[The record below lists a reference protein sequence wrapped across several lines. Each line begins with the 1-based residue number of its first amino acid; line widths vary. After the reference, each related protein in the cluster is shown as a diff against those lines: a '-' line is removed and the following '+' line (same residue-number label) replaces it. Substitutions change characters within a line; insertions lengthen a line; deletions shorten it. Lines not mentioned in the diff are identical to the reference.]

1 MTPAFFPSCLALA
14 ALFALLAPQPVRAM
28 LPQALDN
35 WDVCSRH
42 IDAAESIL
50 GLPPKILVAI
60 SLAESG
66 RYSKE
71 RSATLAWP
79 WTVMAE
85 GRGRYLPSREAAIA
99 EVRGLKARGVR
110 NIDVGCMQINL
121 MYHGEAF
128 DDVEQAFDPAFNVAY
143 AAKFLM
149 DLRQKTN
156 SWIRAVA
163 RYHSA
168 TPVHADRYRTKVLA
182 LWRQARTDAYKDQV
196 AELQASRSAVQANR
210 GAVSTSRSGRI
221 QAGGAEGLRANRN
234 GAIGGIAN

>member
-1 MTPAFFPSCLALA
+1 MLRPFPTAVLALA
-14 ALFALLAPQPVRAM
+14 LALPGLLALVLPLQARAAT
-28 LPQALDN
+28 LDSLDN

-42 IDAAESIL
+42 VDAAESIL
-50 GLPPKILVAI
+50 GLPPKILTAI

-85 GRGRYLPSREAAIA
+85 GKGRYLPSREAAIA

-121 MYHGEAF
+121 MYHGKAF
-128 DDVEQAFDPAFNVAY
+128 DDVEQAFDPAFNIAY
-143 AAKFLM
+143 AAKYLM
-149 DLRQKTN
+149 DLRSETN
-156 SWIRAVA
+156 SWVRALS

-168 TPVHADRYRTKVLA
+168 TPVHANRYRAKVLA
-182 LWRQARTDAYKDQV
+182 IWRKA
-196 AELQASRSAVQANR
+196 RSAAYQEQIV
-210 GAVSTSRSGRI
+210 
-221 QAGGAEGLRANRN
+221 ELRAGRS
-234 GAIGGIAN
+234 GAIGGGADGGASGGTSGGISRQAN

>member
-1 MTPAFFPSCLALA
+1 MSQFPSPRRPLAKLALA
-14 ALFALLAPQPVRAM
+14 LAVLVPLALATHPGRASTGE
-28 LPQALDN
+28 ALDN
-35 WDVCSRH
+35 WDVCARH
-42 IDAAESIL
+42 IEAAESIL
-50 GLPPKILVAI
+50 SLPPKILTAI

-99 EVRGLKARGVR
+99 EVKQLKAKGVR

-121 MYHGEAF
+121 MYHGEKF
-128 DDVEQAFDPAFNVAY
+128 DSVEQAFDPAFNVAY
-143 AAKFLM
+143 AAKFLT
-149 DLRQKTN
+149 DLREETR

-168 TPVHADRYRTKVLA
+168 TPVHANRYRAKVLS
-182 LWRQARTDAYKDQV
+182 LWREARNAAYQEQV
-196 AELQASRSAVQANR
+196 SE
-210 GAVSTSRSGRI
+210 
-221 QAGGAEGLRANRN
+221 LRAARERPRRSNV
-234 GAIGGIAN
+234 GAIN